1 MELKSQTNTFN
12 GGMDLDT
19 DVTQLP
25 ASKYREAENIRI
37 LANDAST
44 AGALQNIEDIR
55 AYGTILDDDETILG
69 TAVTNWYC
77 EDTDKVEHV
86 GVVVTKENYNNVLLN
101 NIYVVR
107 DFDNQVL
114 DVRLILSLKQIWTER
129 VSLVTNYEKES
140 VCHLYIANGEQE
152 IKTLNLQK
160 DYGTT
165 KDDPLKDTSEITI
178 LPKGVVLQPQLDNI
192 IEGALTGGTYVYV
205 CQLYE
210 LNGGQAIYSPASEL
224 IRLTSA
230 AETEGSSFKGDSTL
244 TTTNK
249 GVRISCEF
257 YSGLC
262 DRLRFIRCYYKS
274 SVDQPT
280 CEIVAE
286 INVEKSEK
294 LQSYTLEDGGIAA
307 LSTITTSD
315 LNELINRFVAQTIV
329 KYKNR
334 MFAANIKQYQFDV
347 EDYDTRAYRCNV
359 DGKVKLV
366 DPTNT
371 IECDIQD
378 ILSGKVVVP
387 EECFCQNPLNSSLV
401 YPAEKSEDEYAFTA
415 DKTVRGGTGLNIS
428 YEFFTTTTIEDAGTS
443 YVHENKRYV
452 SRDPRLYSPARSFST
467 MPCYSVER
475 EKTLKEINVDSTAR
489 QWNARSSYVCNNFT
503 GYFRDGIYRFGII
516 FVNKNGSNS
525 PVHWIDDIRF
535 PAQTVTG
542 YDAFSF
548 TPGSGVQLMSRP
560 LGIKFTV
567 NNLPKEV
574 KAYKIVRVMRTAADR
589 NVVTQGLLSK
599 TIDFSGWSALLDKTN
614 PDFQECFFSK
624 DRRPPQFPSFFKGI
638 SILKDKLIYP
648 VGAGYLNLEQLDI
661 STYLD
666 VVINGR
672 EVNEMDKTGV
682 YTFVSPD
689 LCFNQQNASAI
700 VTKNM
705 FINPITLLDG
715 TTFVTI
721 GTNVWTGETKTSEC
735 VGTNI
740 PKMGYDGLVIDSV
753 GHSVSGMTGEYSFPF
768 LSKKATFASGG
779 MMSDADGSTAN
790 MIKYYKRF
798 DKRYASSDFSNKN
811 NYSFAINEVIQ
822 SSYVGKDAVRNEE
835 NQDVGTF
842 LKRVKD
848 YAQIINSTY
857 YVNTPIGSRAIFGIG
872 GVSTV
877 LYSPEMQKMYPGTE
891 VNANN
896 SQTTAAFCPMLVNI
910 YQNVVPYGGYTYN
923 AKTNSIYSVTVKS
936 ANADTNEVFC
946 FGGDTYLTVLDY
958 AHCYRYNTTDPQRL
972 YCAKPFVGYYL
983 PTESIVNNYYRTE
996 EHFSETITFTGDRD
1010 SLEGAQMNIFYGLK
1024 LGESS
1029 DTGYIMTTD
1038 AYKLNSSYNLQPA
1051 LFKYAAQQKDTD
1063 LVSVRRTTI
1072 TASELKTNGETIDK
1086 FRTFKFANYIE
1097 TDQDKGAITNLK
1109 VFQDKLYFFQDEAVG
1124 VAAVNERSL
1133 IQDSNSNA
1141 VNIGTGDVLARYD
1154 YLVTKNGDSI
1164 INDKSIVSTDA
1175 ALYWYDYDKNT
1186 ICVISNGFRE
1196 LSKEKNV
1203 QSYLQKI
1210 KDKDRTQPV
1219 SLYDKK
1225 YNEVWFKIYD
1235 KSLIFN
1241 ERTNCFTSFYT
1252 HDLNWSF
1259 ELTDKVVT
1267 VKSENDCYLLN
1278 TCVKESTGRD
1288 EYISK
1293 IRFLINQEPMT
1304 TKTYDNQWF
1313 SAELTDAENKK
1324 PQIIKDVYFETKT
1337 QSTEP
1342 IDYTSIENR
1351 EDTYRFAINREKL
1364 TFPELHQQTSKSF
1377 ASRMKGKYMICN
1389 YTFDCNNNREFKLPY
1404 ITTIYRHSLL

>member
-37 LANDAST
+37 LANGEAT

-55 AYGTILDDDETILG
+55 AYGTILDNETILG

-77 EDTDKVEHV
+77 EDTTKVEQV

-107 DFDNQVL
+107 DFDSQVL

-129 VSLVTNYEKES
+129 VALVTNYEKES
-140 VCHLYIANGEQE
+140 VCHLYISNGEQE
-152 IKTLNLQK
+152 IKALNLQK

-165 KDDPLKDTSEITI
+165 KDEPLEDASEITI
-178 LPKGVVLQPQLDNI
+178 LPKGVILQPQLDGI
-192 IEGALTGGTYVYV
+192 IEGALNGGTYVYV

-210 LNGGQAIYSPASEL
+210 LNGGQSIYSPASEL

-230 AETEGSSFKGDSTL
+230 AETEGQSFKGDSTL

-249 GVRISCEF
+249 GIRVSCEF

-262 DRLRFIRCYYKS
+262 DRLRFIRCYYKT
-274 SVDQPT
+274 SVDQPS

-286 INVEKSEK
+286 INVEKSEEK
-294 LQSYTLEDGGIAA
+294 QTYTLEDAGIAA
-307 LSTITTSD
+307 LSTTTTSD
-315 LNELINRFVAQTIV
+315 LNELVNNFIAQTII

-359 DGKVKLV
+359 NGKVKLV

-387 EECFCQNPLNSSLV
+387 EECYCQNPLNTSLV
-401 YPAEKSEDEYAFTA
+401 YATEKSEDEYAFTA
-415 DKTVRGGTGLNIS
+415 DKTTRGGTGLNIS
-428 YEFFTTTTIEDAGTS
+428 YEFFTTTMIEDSGEAYTRGEKQ
-443 YVHENKRYV
+443 YVG
-452 SRDPRLYSPARSFST
+452 RDPRLNPSPRSFST
-467 MPCYSVER
+467 IPCYSVEK
-475 EKTLKEINVDSTAR
+475 EKTLKEISVDSTVR
-489 QWNARSSYVCNNFT
+489 QWNARSSYVCSNFT

-516 FVNKNGSNS
+516 FINENGCNS
-525 PVHWIDDIRF
+525 PVHWIADVRF
-535 PAQTVTG
+535 PAQTITG
-542 YDAFSF
+542 YEAFTFS
-548 TPGSGVQLMSRP
+548 PYKGIQLISRP

-567 NNLPKEV
+567 NNLPKKV
-574 KAYKIVRVMRTAADR
+574 NAYKIVRVKRTEKDR
-589 NVVTQGLLSK
+589 NIVTQGVLSK
-599 TIDFSGWSALLDKTN
+599 TIDFSGWSAWLDKTN

-624 DRRPPQFPSFFKGI
+624 DRRPPLFPSFFRSLHI
-638 SILKDKLIYP
+638 TQDETIYP
-648 VGAGYLNLEQLDI
+648 VGEGYLNTDPL
-661 STYLD
+661 SSKYLD
-666 VVINGR
+666 VVINKSD
-672 EVNEMDKTGV
+672 EVNKMDETGV

-689 LCFNQQNASAI
+689 LCFNQQNASEI

-705 FINPITLLDG
+705 FISPVTLLDG

-721 GTNVWTGETKTSEC
+721 GTNPFTGETKTSEC

-740 PKMGYDGLVIDSV
+740 PKMGYDGLVIDDIK
-753 GHSVSGMTGEYSFPF
+753 HSVSGMTGEYAPT
-768 LSKKATFASGG
+768 LIKNVYFASGG
-779 MMSDADGSTAN
+779 VMSDADGSTAN
-790 MIKYYKRF
+790 MIKYYRYF
-798 DKRYASSDFSNKN
+798 DRRYANVSYEDKN
-811 NYSFAINEVIQ
+811 NYCFAIKEVAQ
-822 SSYVGKDAVRNEE
+822 SNYIGKDAVRNEE
-835 NQDVGTF
+835 EQDVGMF

-857 YVNTPIGSRAIFGIG
+857 FVNTPIGSRAMFGIG
-872 GVSTV
+872 GVSTL
-877 LYSPEMQKMYPGTE
+877 LYSPEMQKVYPGTKY
-891 VNANN
+891 NANKAT
-896 SQTTAAFCPMLVNI
+896 STAAFCPLLVNI
-910 YQNVVPYGGYTYN
+910 YKNVVPYNGYTYN
-923 AKTNSIYSVTVKS
+923 ARTNNIYSVTVKNES
-936 ANADTNEVFC
+936 ADVNEVFC

-996 EHFSETITFTGDRD
+996 EHFSETITYTGNND
-1010 SLEGAQMNIFYGLK
+1010 SLEGAQMNMFYGLN
-1024 LGESS
+1024 LGDSS

-1038 AYKLNSSYNLQPA
+1038 AYKINSSYNLQPE

-1063 LVSVRRTTI
+1063 LISVRRTTI
-1072 TASELKTNGETIDK
+1072 TASELKTNGEANDK
-1086 FRTFKFANYIE
+1086 FRTFKFANYLE
-1097 TDQDKGAITNLK
+1097 VDQDKGQITNLK
-1109 VFQDKLYFFQDEAVG
+1109 VFQDKLYFFQDEGVG
-1124 VAAVNERSL
+1124 IASVNERSL

-1141 VNIGTGDVLARYD
+1141 INLGTGDILSRYD
-1154 YLVTKNGDSI
+1154 YLVTRNGDSI
-1164 INDKSIVSTDA
+1164 VNDKSITSTDA
-1175 ALYWYDYDKNT
+1175 ALYWYDYEKNT

-1203 QSYLQKI
+1203 QSYLQSL

-1225 YNEVWFKIYD
+1225 YNEVWFKLCD

-1252 HDLNWSF
+1252 HAPNWSF

-1267 VKSENDCYLLN
+1267 IKSGNDCYLLN
-1278 TCVKESTGRD
+1278 TYVKDDTERD
-1288 EYISK
+1288 ENISK
-1293 IRFLINQEPMT
+1293 IRFLINQEPLV

-1313 SAELTDAENKK
+1313 SAELTDSENKK
-1324 PQIIKDVYFETKT
+1324 PQIIKDVYFETKAQT
-1337 QSTEP
+1337 TEP
-1342 IDYTSIENR
+1342 IDYTTIENR
-1351 EDTYRFAINREKL
+1351 EDTYRFAISREKL

-1404 ITTIYRHSLL
+1404 MTTIYRHSLL